1 MQTLTANAARS
12 EKMRG
17 NKNGARALKRNVT
30 INASREFLDMLR
42 DELGYANFQAF
53 ERITLDTREVY
64 AFEEWEHA
72 TWSDEYPRVFVTRED
87 DPIGAVWKHVNHK
100 REGFFAVWRDE
111 AGIHRD
117 ASGELHDTAADAFA
131 RAMELSEK

>member
-1 MQTLTANAARS
+1 MTISTANASRS

-100 REGFFAVWRDE
+100 REGFFAVWRD
-111 AGIHRD
+111 ANNTIHAD
-117 ASGELHDTAADAFA
+117 DKLHDTARDAFA